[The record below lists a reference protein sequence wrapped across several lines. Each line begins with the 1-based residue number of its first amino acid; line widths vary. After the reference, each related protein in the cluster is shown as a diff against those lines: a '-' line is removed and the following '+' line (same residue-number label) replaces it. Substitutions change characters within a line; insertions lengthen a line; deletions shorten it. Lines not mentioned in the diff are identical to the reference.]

1 VESVSRQ
8 VVAGILYTVEFELGT
23 TLCAKNDLKLTHEK
37 LHHCQLKEGEFV
49 SFIWGSILDR
59 VGCCAV
65 C

>member
-1 VESVSRQ
+1 MESVSRQ

-49 SFIWGSILDR
+49 SFIWG
-59 VGCCAV
+59 
-65 C
+65 